1 MLAEWVPAQI
11 YGFMLVLARIGA
23 MVMLMPGFGEM
34 AVPAWIRLGLAFAI
48 SAVVF
53 PLAASTLPPLPPLP
67 MGMMAGAMTE
77 TLIGLFIGGMA
88 RLLLSALH
96 TGGTVIAFQT
106 GLAAAQGFDPA
117 QQSQSAIVATF
128 MTLIGV
134 NLIFA
139 TNLHYLL
146 LQAMVDSYAVFA
158 PGILPPVAQFSQL
171 AISTVSRSFAIG
183 IQIASPF
190 LVFGLVFNVGLGLVA
205 RLMPQLQVFFIAAPA
220 QIMLGFMLL
229 AAVLSSTMMWFL
241 EYFQTGLSPFLIAQ

>member
-1 MLAEWVPAQI
+1 MLGEWVPAAI
-11 YGFMLVLARIGA
+11 FAFMLVFARIGGL
-23 MVMLMPGFGEM
+23 VMLMPGFGEN
-34 AVPAWIRLGLAFAI
+34 AVPAWIRLGLAMAI
-48 SAVVF
+48 SAIVY
-53 PLAASTLPPLPPLP
+53 PLVSTTLPPMPALP
-67 MGMMAGAMTE
+67 AGLTLAVGTEAM
-77 TLIGLFIGGMA
+77 IGLFIGGMT

-96 TGGTVIAFQT
+96 VGGTVIAFQT

-139 TNLHYLL
+139 SNSHFLL
-146 LQAMVDSYAVFA
+146 IQAMVDSYKIFA
-158 PGILPPVAQFSQL
+158 PGNLPPVAHFSQL
-171 AISTVSRSFAIG
+171 AITTTSQSFAIG
-183 IQIASPF
+183 LQIASPF

-220 QIMLGFMLL
+220 QIILGFMIL

-241 EYFQTGLSPFLIAQ
+241 DYFQSGLSPFLVNP

>member
-1 MLAEWVPAQI
+1 MLAEFVPAQI
-11 YGFMLVLARIGA
+11 FAFMLIFARVGG

-34 AVPAWIRLGLAFAI
+34 AVSQWVRLGLAMSI
-48 SAVVF
+48 SAVLFPLVKTTLPAMP
-53 PLAASTLPPLPPLP
+53 PLAAGLAL
-67 MGMMAGAMTE
+67 AVGAEIM
-77 TLIGLFIGGMA
+77 IGLFIGGMA

-96 TGGTVIAFQT
+96 VGGTVIAFQT
-106 GLAAAQGFDPA
+106 GLAAAQGFDPN

-139 TNLHYLL
+139 TGLHHLL
-146 LQAMVDSYAVFA
+146 IQAMVDSYGLFA
-158 PGILPPVAQFSQL
+158 PGNLPPVAQFSAL
-171 AISTVSRSFAIG
+171 AIATTSQSFALG
-183 IQIASPF
+183 LQIAAPF

-220 QIMLGFMLL
+220 QILLGFAIF

-241 EYFQTGLSPFLIAQ
+241 EYFQAGLSPFLNAP

>member
-1 MLAEWVPAQI
+1 MLGEWVPAQI
-11 YGFMLVLARIGA
+11 FGFMLVLARIGG

-34 AVPAWIRLGLAFAI
+34 AVPAWIRLGLAVAI
-48 SAVVF
+48 SAVVY
-53 PLAASTLPPLPPLP
+53 PVVGAALPSMP
-67 MGMMAGAMTE
+67 AMPAALTIAVGTE
-77 TLIGLFIGGMA
+77 AMVGLFIGGMT

-96 TGGTVIAFQT
+96 VGGTVIAFQT

-128 MTLIGV
+128 MTLVGV

-139 TNLHYLL
+139 ANLHYLL
-146 LQAMVDSYAVFA
+146 LQAMIDSYTVFA
-158 PGILPPVAQFSQL
+158 PGNLPPVARFSQL
-171 AISTVSRSFAIG
+171 AITSTGQSFAIG

-220 QIMLGFMLL
+220 QILLGFMIL
-229 AAVLSSTMMWFL
+229 AALLSSTMMWFL
-241 EYFQTGLSPFLIAQ
+241 EYFQSGLSPFLNGP

>member
-1 MLAEWVPAQI
+1 MPVEWIPAQI
-11 YGFMLVLARIGA
+11 YGFMLVFARIGA

-34 AVPAWIRLGLAFAI
+34 AVPAWIRLGLAMAI

-53 PLAASTLPPLPPLP
+53 PLTAATLPQLPPLP
-67 MGMMAGAMTE
+67 MGLMAGVMTE

-96 TGGTVIAFQT
+96 VGGTVIAFQT

-146 LQAMVDSYAVFA
+146 IQAMIDSYTVFA
-158 PGILPPVAQFSQL
+158 PGNLPPVAQFSQL
-171 AISTVSRSFAIG
+171 AISTISHSFSIG
-183 IQIASPF
+183 IQIATPF

-241 EYFQTGLSPFLIAQ
+241 EYFQTGLSPFLIAP